1 MEEVIL
7 RFPHLAKEIFEQF
20 DRKTLKKCVWV
31 GRDWKQFIS
40 DENLQTMCM
49 IRAYTNCSK
58 ANLKKVLKKIDLES
72 LSNNIYNLYNT
83 DKTYFCLYVGDF
95 TSISIQTKKDIEKSL
110 GFTEALSYGMSSPEC
125 KVFKVPSS
133 PLHLAARDG
142 QLEICQLIIENTED
156 INAPKS
162 SILHFMCTPLHV
174 AAAHGHFEVYECIM
188 SKSKDKNPSLG
199 CSDPMNA
206 LDMARE
212 NGHEAICRLIES
224 TLADIN

>member
-1 MEEVIL
+1 MEEVIS

-31 GRDWKQFIS
+31 GRDWKQFIT

-58 ANLKKVLKKIDLES
+58 AKLKKVLKKIDLES
-72 LSNNIYNLYNT
+72 LSNNIYKLYNT
-83 DKTYFCLYVGDF
+83 DETYFCLCVGEF
-95 TSISIQTKKDIEKSL
+95 RCE
-110 GFTEALSYGMSSPEC
+110 
-125 KVFKVPSS
+125 VPSS
-133 PLHLAARDG
+133 PLHCASRDG

-188 SKSKDKNPSLG
+188 SKFKDKNPSLDYFSLDG
-199 CSDPMNA
+199 RSDQMNA
-206 LDMARE
+206 LDMARK

-224 TLADIN
+224 TLANIN